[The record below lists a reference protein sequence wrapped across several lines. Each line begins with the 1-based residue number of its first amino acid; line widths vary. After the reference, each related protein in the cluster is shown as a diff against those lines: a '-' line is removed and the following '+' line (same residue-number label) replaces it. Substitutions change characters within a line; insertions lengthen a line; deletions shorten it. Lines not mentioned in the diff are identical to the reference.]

1 MSKVKA
7 LYHIVFCTKRRQMTI
22 SETHSEDVYRF
33 IWNIIKESRSKLLRI
48 GGIQNH
54 IHLLIDLNPSIAL
67 SSLMRDIKANSSAW
81 MKGNSC
87 FPYFDGWAKEFYAC
101 TVSPEHK
108 DAVIDYING
117 QKYHHHGI
125 PFDNEIKNMY
135 RYADMD
141 YYETD
146 LQ

>member
-67 SSLMRDIKANSSAW
+67 SSLMRDIKLIQVQ
-81 MKGNSC
+81 G
-87 FPYFDGWAKEFYAC
+87 
-101 TVSPEHK
+101 
-108 DAVIDYING
+108 
-117 QKYHHHGI
+117 
-125 PFDNEIKNMY
+125 
-135 RYADMD
+135 
-141 YYETD
+141 
-146 LQ
+146 